1 METVEFFVPGI
12 ARPQTRPKTFRN
24 PKTGGVVTSSSSK
37 PVRNWRERIYV
48 EAQVVK
54 PPSPWEGPVS
64 MTAIFVF
71 SRPAGHYRKNGELS
85 AEGRRRPKPMGGVG
99 DWDNLGKAVSDAL
112 EGLFFGKDSQLAPV
126 LVDKV
131 YCGREQQP
139 GVHITIRRHEEEVS
153 DGQVAHN
160 VVSDVDQVVGYLLTR
175 QAREPA
181 RDKNPS
187 PPHTVCRDFQARD
200 LLRRDEYKE
209 RVRMIFND
217 ALGRD
222 VEVKDPA

>member
-85 AEGRRRPKPMGGVG
+85 ASTGCVADAPRIDRQLETRHLWGGSRIVDRRVSGCGPRCGCGRLLDKHRRRGLRCWQRCRCVRSGGQG
-99 DWDNLGKAVSDAL
+99 HG
-112 EGLFFGKDSQLAPV
+112 G
-126 LVDKV
+126 
-131 YCGREQQP
+131 
-139 GVHITIRRHEEEVS
+139 
-153 DGQVAHN
+153 
-160 VVSDVDQVVGYLLTR
+160 
-175 QAREPA
+175 
-181 RDKNPS
+181 
-187 PPHTVCRDFQARD
+187 
-200 LLRRDEYKE
+200 E
-209 RVRMIFND
+209 RWR
-217 ALGRD
+217 G
-222 VEVKDPA
+222 

>member
-99 DWDNLGKAVSDAL
+99 DFDNLVKCASDAL
-112 EGLFFGKDSQLAPV
+112 EGLFF
-126 LVDKV
+126 
-131 YCGREQQP
+131 
-139 GVHITIRRHEEEVS
+139 T
-153 DGQVAHN
+153 
-160 VVSDVDQVVGYLLTR
+160 
-175 QAREPA
+175 
-181 RDKNPS
+181 
-187 PPHTVCRDFQARD
+187 
-200 LLRRDEYKE
+200 
-209 RVRMIFND
+209 ND
-217 ALGRD
+217 AQIATCL
-222 VEVKDPA
+222 VEKRYAGASEPQGVYITMRSETA